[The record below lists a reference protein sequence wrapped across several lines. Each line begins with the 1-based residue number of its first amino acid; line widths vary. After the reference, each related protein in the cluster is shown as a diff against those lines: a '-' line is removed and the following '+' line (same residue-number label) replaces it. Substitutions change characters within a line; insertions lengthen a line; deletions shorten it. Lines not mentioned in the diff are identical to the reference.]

1 MMTEQHVLL
10 WSQSQNA
17 LHIETLAKHA
27 SLNRAAYA
35 DNTPGDY
42 RLLLVGTRADV
53 EATAA
58 SIRPTM
64 ALRDTGQTR
73 RAA

>member
-1 MMTEQHVLL
+1 MTEQFVLL

-42 RLLLVGTRADV
+42 RLLLAGSRAEV

-64 ALRDTGQTR
+64 ALRDIVQMR
-73 RAA
+73 SAA

>member
-1 MMTEQHVLL
+1 MTEQHVLL
-10 WSQSQNA
+10 WSQTQNA

-35 DNTPGDY
+35 DNTPGDF
-42 RLLLVGTRADV
+42 RLLVVGTRAEV

-58 SIRPTM
+58 NIRPTM
-64 ALRDTGQTR
+64 ALRDVVQMR
-73 RAA
+73 SAA

>member
-1 MMTEQHVLL
+1 MTEQYVLL

-42 RLLLVGTRADV
+42 RLLVVGTQDEV
-53 EATAA
+53 DATAA

-64 ALRDTGQTR
+64 ALRDIVR
-73 RAA
+73 IRVAA